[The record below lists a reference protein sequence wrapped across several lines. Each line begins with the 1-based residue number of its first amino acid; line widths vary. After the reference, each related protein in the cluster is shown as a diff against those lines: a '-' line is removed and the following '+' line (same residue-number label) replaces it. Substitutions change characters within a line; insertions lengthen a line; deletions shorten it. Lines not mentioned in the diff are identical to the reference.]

1 MRKLITYI
9 LLFSCCLTGWNVY
22 AQDPH
27 YTQANRIPSWYN
39 PAAAGHGVEHI
50 RLTMLYRNQWSSVM
64 SPFKTQGLFFDKQ
77 VGKVGFGAN
86 LVNNSAGEAG
96 FRQLFINGQLSYRF
110 TFGKNIIATGFQV
123 GMIQKSFDPSKMTF
137 DDQYTPDQGANPT
150 TPTTETFSYTK
161 ITRPDLGAGLLWTY
175 GQPGQE
181 KFYPY
186 VGLSMQ
192 HINQPKESFIIQNN
206 YIPKKITANG
216 GVGIVLNEALTI
228 TPMILF
234 SQQQFAKELLGGV
247 IVKMPLEG
255 RDNVE
260 GGLLFRNKDAAAL
273 YAGYQWNNFMLGMSY
288 DVNIS
293 GLTGGPG
300 AFELTLSYIPKA
312 KEKKDPTKKK
322 DKDKII
328 VEHPKTDSTV
338 KNSNVPSSVAKPPLP
353 VANPAP
359 KVTEKS
365 VPATPSAPVKSVPSA
380 TSKNTAKPASTT
392 TIVPQPSTSST
403 PKSSTSTPSNRTSTS
418 ANKPPAPAPRPAT
431 TKSKT
436 VTEASVPKT
445 QAASAKTL
453 PTTSTTPAVKVVQP
467 VKKVEMKTMTM
478 KKIKGVPV
486 TKIVLDP
493 KKSTHQPLR
502 IKSLPLEDHDQ
513 ANLETINRKEL
524 PSKVQVV
531 LPKLQPLSGAIQ
543 SIKTIPAE
551 KLDNDSIYPLATRS
565 ATVLPVVVPTSPDV
579 KKTNIPSKLGLPAN
593 VNEVPSSM
601 SLMTPKNSVV
611 QRVAVKAPELK
622 KTPVKK
628 SSGLPIEKD
637 DEVISQLPTL
647 IPDPATA
654 TTDADQDGISDH
666 VDPCPYLKGSAANGG
681 CPDTDGDGVIDMN
694 DQCPTEAGD
703 PTLNGCPAK
712 KELSDLESTI
722 VYHFGNIEFE
732 PLSAKVHGIY
742 KLDVIEPAL
751 DTVSLHDDLFIV
763 ISGHSY
769 REGDASANMK
779 LSQARADAVR
789 AIFLKKGMP
798 EEKIQTVAYGES
810 VPMKNNLTEEGRQR
824 NRRVEVHVIRKKNP

>member
-1 MRKLITYI
+1 M
-9 LLFSCCLTGWNVY
+9 TGWNVY

-27 YTQANRIPSWYN
+27 YTQASRIPSWYN

-77 VGKVGFGAN
+77 VAKVGFGAN
-86 LVNNSAGEAG
+86 LVNNSAGDVG

-110 TFGKNIIATGFQV
+110 AFGKNRIATGFQV

-161 ITRPDLGAGLLWTY
+161 ITRPDLGAGILWTY

-192 HINQPKESFIIQNN
+192 HINQPKESFIVENN
-206 YIPKKITANG
+206 FIPRKVTANG
-216 GVGIVLNEALTI
+216 GVGIVLSEALTI
-228 TPMILF
+228 TPMISF
-234 SQQQFAKELLGGV
+234 SQQQFAQELLGGV
-247 IVKMPLEG
+247 IVKMPLEE
-255 RDNVE
+255 RNNVE

-300 AFELTLSYIPKA
+300 AFEITLTYIPKA
-312 KEKKDPTKKK
+312 KEKKDPAKKK
-322 DKDKII
+322 EKDKKM
-328 VEHPKTDSTV
+328 VEQPKTDSAV
-338 KNSNVPSSVAKPPLP
+338 KNSNIPSSAAKPPVP
-353 VANPAP
+353 VVNPAA
-359 KVTEKS
+359 KVSEKS
-365 VPATPSAPVKSVPSA
+365 VPAAASTPVNTVPSA
-380 TSKNTAKPASTT
+380 TSKNTPKPATTT
-392 TIVPQPSTSST
+392 TIVPKPSTATST
-403 PKSSTSTPSNRTSTS
+403 PKSSTSTPATRTSTS
-418 ANKPPAPAPRPAT
+418 AIKPPAPAPRPAT
-431 TKSKT
+431 EKSKT
-436 VTEASVPKT
+436 TTASPAPKT
-445 QAASAKTL
+445 ATATPKT
-453 PTTSTTPAVKVVQP
+453 TTPPPATPVVKAIQP
-467 VKKVEMKTMTM
+467 VEKVEMKTAAM
-478 KKIKGVPV
+478 KKYKGVPV
-486 TKIVLDP
+486 EKIVMDP
-493 KKSTHQPLR
+493 KKSSNQPMLVNA
-502 IKSLPLEDHDQ
+502 LPLENQEVDSMNPLAAKS
-513 ANLETINRKEL
+513 ANL
-524 PSKVQVV
+524 
-531 LPKLQPLSGAIQ
+531 
-543 SIKTIPAE
+543 
-551 KLDNDSIYPLATRS
+551 
-565 ATVLPVVVPTSPDV
+565 LPVVTPVLPDV
-579 KKTNIPSKLGLPAN
+579 KKTDVPANLGLPAN
-593 VNEVPSSM
+593 VDEVPSSM

-611 QRVAVKAPELK
+611 QRVIVNAPELN

-628 SSGLPIEKD
+628 SNGLPIEKD
-637 DEVISQLPTL
+637 DEVVSKLPTL
-647 IPDPATA
+647 IPAPVATSVV
-654 TTDADQDGISDH
+654 TDADQDGVSDN
-666 VDPCPYLKGSAANGG
+666 VDPCPYIKGSATTGG

-694 DQCPTEAGD
+694 DACPMEAGD
-703 PTLNGCPAK
+703 ATLNGCPAK
-712 KELSDLESTI
+712 MEFSDLGSTI

-732 PLSAKVHGIY
+732 SLSAKVHGIY

-769 REGDASANMK
+769 REGDAPANME

-798 EEKIQTVAYGES
+798 EEKIQTVAYGET
-810 VPMKNNLTEEGRQR
+810 VPLKNNLTEDGKQR